1 MPFFHK
7 KNIHKINLLKY
18 QLIDTITVSTKS
30 ITKTFI
36 VFFYMGK
43 YKITI
48 LKFRKLN
55 FSLTPC

>member
-48 LKFRKLN
+48 
-55 FSLTPC
+55 